1 MNVKV
6 PQGGPLEEQRDA
18 LLARIHASRAAYR
31 QQMHA
36 MDAGAPGPSMKQ
48 LTRDPKTHP
57 FPRSQTMRWLLS
69 HPALIVG
76 GVAVL
81 ALIGPRR
88 AINSVAKVGPL
99 ISGAA
104 GIVTMTL
111 QDPAKMRVAT
121 RGISMLAE
129 AVRARR

>member
-31 QQMHA
+31 EQMHA
-36 MDAGAPGPSMKQ
+36 MDAGAPAPTMKQ
-48 LTRDPKTHP
+48 LMRDRQTHP
-57 FPRSQTMRWLLS
+57 FPRSQSMRWLLS
-69 HPALIVG
+69 HPAVIIG
-76 GVAVL
+76 GVAAV
-81 ALIGPRR
+81 AIIGPRR
-88 AINSVAKVGPL
+88 TINGIAKVGPL
-99 ISGAA
+99 ISSAA
-104 GIVTMTL
+104 TMVTMTL

-129 AVRARR
+129 AVRNRR